1 MRSRLNDII
10 KERILILDGA
20 MGTKIQTYH
29 LTEEDFRGNR
39 FTNLE
44 GQLKGNN
51 DILSLTRPDVILDIH
66 RLYLQAGADIIATNT
81 FSSQRI
87 SQADYHL
94 EDSAYEMAFEG
105 AKLARKAADE
115 FSTDDRPRFVAGSV
129 GPTNKTCSMSPDVS
143 NPAQRDMTYDELLL
157 DYKEQMEGLIKGGVD
172 AILIET
178 IFDTLNAKVAIDAA
192 MQVMEQLD
200 KALPIMLSVT
210 ISDLAGRT
218 LSGQTLEAFLAS
230 ISTYPIFSV
239 GLNCSFGAT
248 QMKPFLRDLSR
259 IAPYYISAYPNAG
272 LPNSMGLYDETAET
286 MAPKM
291 GELVD
296 EGLVNAVVVQTRLLS
311 LPIVH
316 L

>member
-29 LTEEDFRGNR
+29 LTEEDFRGDR
-39 FTNLE
+39 FTHLE

-66 RLYLQAGADIIATNT
+66 RLYLHAGADIIATNT

-94 EDSAYEMAFEG
+94 EDTAYEMALEG

-143 NPAQRDMTYDELLL
+143 NPAFRDVTYDEMLEA
-157 DYKEQMEGLIKGGVD
+157 YQEQADGLTEGGG
-172 AILIET
+172 
-178 IFDTLNAKVAIDAA
+178 DTLLV
-192 MQVMEQLD
+192 E
-200 KALPIMLSVT
+200 
-210 ISDLAGRT
+210 T
-218 LSGQTLEAFLAS
+218 LF
-230 ISTYPIFSV
+230 
-239 GLNCSFGAT
+239 
-248 QMKPFLRDLSR
+248 D
-259 IAPYYISAYPNAG
+259 
-272 LPNSMGLYDETAET
+272 
-286 MAPKM
+286 
-291 GELVD
+291 
-296 EGLVNAVVVQTRLLS
+296 
-311 LPIVH
+311 
-316 L
+316 